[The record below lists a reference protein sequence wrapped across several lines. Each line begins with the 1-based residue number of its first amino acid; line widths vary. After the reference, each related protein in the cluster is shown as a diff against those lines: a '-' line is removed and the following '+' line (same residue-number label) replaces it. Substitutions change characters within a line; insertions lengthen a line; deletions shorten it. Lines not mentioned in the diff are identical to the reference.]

1 VRIENESGVVIR
13 MIGAFP
19 GCAVVRSAVGQRRL
33 VERVDHAPV
42 GGLEREVM
50 TTGQL
55 SLRGFAVYRRDE
67 QLVRPEIAFAGAA
80 DRHAERLEDGGVE
93 ALRGGEIPHDQ
104 LNVIDQASPVQ
115 LLRFHSV
122 TSFWPSIDVWRG

>member
-1 VRIENESGVVIR
+1 MTSGRNRSRRSERDLHRSGAALRFAVVHGLDIVAVRIENESGVVIR

-67 QLVRPEIAFAGAA
+67 
-80 DRHAERLEDGGVE
+80 
-93 ALRGGEIPHDQ
+93 
-104 LNVIDQASPVQ
+104 
-115 LLRFHSV
+115 
-122 TSFWPSIDVWRG
+122 